1 MATADKLFSVIIA
14 AYNNAHLLYG
24 AIDSVLMQDYPAV
37 DLIVVDDG
45 SADFPQEDICRYIAE
60 NAKANLQHFEVY
72 QNPEN
77 LGTVRSINGALRRSS
92 GAFIKL
98 IAADDALYD
107 AATLRHA
114 AEVLEQHPDSIV
126 MGVVTR
132 CDSALRP
139 QGEWHKGLMEKMHT
153 LSPRERF
160 RRLCVHNDIIAG
172 SVFFHRSFFEHY
184 GYFDESYR
192 LLEDWPTWL
201 RAAREGIDFY
211 YAPFHAIRYRTNAGV
226 GTGTNAYYLQ
236 DKRRVLEEI
245 IIPARRELGV
255 WYLLARLSFGFVNSS
270 LVRKLYGLVFRR

>member
-77 LGTVRSINGALRRSS
+77 LGTVRSINGVLRRSS

-107 AATLRHA
+107 AAGSLLLLRAIITGLDMQSATLR
-114 AEVLEQHPDSIV
+114 QI
-126 MGVVTR
+126 
-132 CDSALRP
+132 
-139 QGEWHKGLMEKMHT
+139 
-153 LSPRERF
+153 
-160 RRLCVHNDIIAG
+160 
-172 SVFFHRSFFEHY
+172 
-184 GYFDESYR
+184 
-192 LLEDWPTWL
+192 
-201 RAAREGIDFY
+201 
-211 YAPFHAIRYRTNAGV
+211 PFAV
-226 GTGTNAYYLQ
+226 K
-236 DKRRVLEEI
+236 D
-245 IIPARRELGV
+245 
-255 WYLLARLSFGFVNSS
+255 
-270 LVRKLYGLVFRR
+270 